1 MIYRLFPHCLGR
13 SYVLYSLT
21 AFYILSRNRTF
32 SVRIYVGPGREV
44 RKSCVWLDSQPGAKF
59 LVDK

>member
-1 MIYRLFPHCLGR
+1 MMCRLFPHCLGR
-13 SYVLYSLT
+13 GYVLYSLT
-21 AFYILSRNRTF
+21 AFYILSRNGTF

-44 RKSCVWLDSQPGAKF
+44 RKSCVWLDSQPGGKF